1 LARLLH
7 REERPK
13 ETIAI
18 IQRGLTA
25 DPEYGDFYNV
35 LGICFLALDRYDEA
49 IRAMQHY
56 VQLAPTEPNAHDSLG
71 MSFQQSGRFENAF
84 AEYNTA
90 LALDPEFEPAI
101 IHLGDVYFQQ
111 GRYTDAVRQYQ
122 RYIEVTGSDTARAI
136 GYGSIAQVN
145 LRRRDFAGADRA
157 VQNET
162 RYEPGAVWN
171 SLELALDRG
180 QAAKAEKLK
189 VSLKETSYPTRGSRP
204 ELRSYDYYLGTIAL
218 REKQPDQAL
227 DHFRQA
233 LRHLPPSSGMDLY
246 EDCLANAYLDLGRWD
261 DAIAEY
267 QRILRLNPNYPLA
280 QYHLAQAYQRKGRAG
295 EARTAYERFLQIWR
309 GADAHIPEVADAK
322 KELSAINAAGA
333 AKSST

>member
-1 LARLLH
+1 
-7 REERPK
+7 
-13 ETIAI
+13 
-18 IQRGLTA
+18 
-25 DPEYGDFYNV
+25 
-35 LGICFLALDRYDEA
+35 
-49 IRAMQHY
+49 
-56 VQLAPTEPNAHDSLG
+56 
-71 MSFQQSGRFENAF
+71 
-84 AEYNTA
+84 
-90 LALDPEFEPAI
+90 
-101 IHLGDVYFQQ
+101 
-111 GRYTDAVRQYQ
+111 
-122 RYIEVTGSDTARAI
+122 
-136 GYGSIAQVN
+136 
-145 LRRRDFAGADRA
+145 
-157 VQNET
+157 
-162 RYEPGAVWN
+162 
-171 SLELALDRG
+171 
-180 QAAKAEKLK
+180 
-189 VSLKETSYPTRGSRP
+189 LKETSYPTRGSRP

-218 REKQPDQAL
+218 REKQSDQAL

-280 QYHLAQAYQRKGRAG
+280 QYHLAQAFQRKGRAG